1 MRLSEGE
8 NYVISERDGL
18 VVCQV
23 WIRTDLTSEDGAKNA
38 AQMVTY
44 LREQV
49 LGASTKYRG
58 VIFDVRRAPP
68 VFGPKTRET
77 LAALLAQC
85 VRVGVRFAVIT
96 GESATQILQFRSLCR
111 ATPALT
117 RVFDNEAGAVQW
129 LRGSSVGLAP
139 VSRPS
144 TR

>member
-1 MRLSEGE
+1 MW
-8 NYVISERDGL
+8 V
-18 VVCQV
+18 
-23 WIRTDLTSEDGAKNA
+23 RTDLTSEEGAKNA

-49 LGASTKYRG
+49 LRAGTKHRG

-77 LAALLAQC
+77 LASLLSQC

-96 GESATQILQFRSLCR
+96 GESATQILQFRSLC
-111 ATPALT
+111 ADAPALT
-117 RVFDNEAGAVQW
+117 RVFDSEPAAVQW